1 MNAFFKIAVW
11 VLIYVIL
18 GFTLADGIGLLIRA
32 VKPGIVKV
40 YLSRRAAA
48 ALIGAAVSVGCAV
61 FAFYSFSVCAKAAL
75 TESDSEYIRFFFDE
89 IFADI
94 GDIDIGVR
102 GLSELMYILSFDKE
116 YIAAQYS
123 SAGALSVVLG
133 VYLLF
138 KGFSGLYYITGRGV
152 LHKGMPK
159 PEEITA
165 KQLDGKINIYLKSDE
180 IRTKPFKVFKAAPK
194 NLKRLERFIEKE
206 YRQDL
211 FVVGN

>member
-18 GFTLADGIGLLIRA
+18 GFTLADDIGLLIRA
-32 VKPGIVKV
+32 AKPGIVKV

-116 YIAAQYS
+116 YIAA
-123 SAGALSVVLG
+123 
-133 VYLLF
+133 
-138 KGFSGLYYITGRGV
+138 
-152 LHKGMPK
+152 
-159 PEEITA
+159 
-165 KQLDGKINIYLKSDE
+165 
-180 IRTKPFKVFKAAPK
+180 
-194 NLKRLERFIEKE
+194 
-206 YRQDL
+206 
-211 FVVGN
+211 